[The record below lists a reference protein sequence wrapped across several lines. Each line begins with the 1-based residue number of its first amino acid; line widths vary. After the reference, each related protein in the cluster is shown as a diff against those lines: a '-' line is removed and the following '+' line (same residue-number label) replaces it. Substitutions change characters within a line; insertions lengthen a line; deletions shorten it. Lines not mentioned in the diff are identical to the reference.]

1 MQHFEL
7 SLNEEISIYI
17 NSNLT
22 PTEFFIVRLLLL
34 ALDGDEKPLINY
46 ISNLSGGKKLLRE
59 VIESLKLKQI
69 INSTYQIP
77 KEGEPLIVSNIP
89 FNKNFLKM
97 YVKESHVA
105 AKEFFDLY
113 PTFISINNKLVSI
126 KNFTKANLFSFD
138 DFCLFYTKQIK
149 NNKITHDHI
158 MESLQFAVDNNMIHY
173 SILEFLASQ
182 KWKEIDILRSTNSVN
197 GYNNT
202 ELL

>member
-7 SLNEEISIYI
+7 SLNEEISIYLH
-17 NSNLT
+17 SNMT

-34 ALDGDEKPLINY
+34 AKDGDEKPLINY
-46 ISNLSGGKKLLRE
+46 ISNLSGGRQLLRE
-59 VIESLKLKQI
+59 VLESLKVKQI
-69 INSTYQIP
+69 INTTYQVP
-77 KEGEPLIVSNIP
+77 KEGQSLVIAEIP
-89 FNKNFLKM
+89 FNKNFIKM
-97 YVKESHVA
+97 YVKESHIS

-113 PTFISINNKLVSI
+113 PTFININNKLVSI
-126 KNFTKANLFSFD
+126 KNFTRANLFSFD
-138 DFCLFYTKQIK
+138 DFCLFYSKQIK
-149 NNKITHDHI
+149 NNKVTHEHI

-182 KWKEIDILRSTNSVN
+182 KWKEIDILKSTNSVN